1 MSYHIPHDLDLCQ
14 VAMRALDF
22 NVKKADVREI
32 IEDQTKG
39 RGDEIDQEDFVEI
52 RMWLNFLPAL
62 TLN

>member
-1 MSYHIPHDLDLCQ
+1 
-14 VAMRALDF
+14 MRALDF